1 MNQFNKIWLP
11 LADRFYRVA
20 YYLLESQEDA
30 EDAVQE
36 LYVKLLR
43 SPGSAKLIRDPLAYG
58 ITLLRNICIDTIRRR
73 EKRKSMTLE
82 ECMMVD
88 SREPEKLLSE
98 KDYLNR
104 LISEIDKLP
113 KKQAEVLKMRA
124 LEGLEYEKISRMFK
138 LAGAAAVVVIAVGL
152 SLFKSDNE
160 PVDTFDDP
168 YQAYA
173 ELEKALAMVSEG
185 MQKGIDKTVEILK

>member
-1 MNQFNKIWLP
+1 MNQFNEIWLP
-11 LADRFYRVA
+11 LAGRFYRVA

-36 LYVKLLR
+36 LYIKLLR
-43 SPGSAKLIRDPLAYG
+43 SPDSAKLIRDPLAYG

-73 EKRKSMTLE
+73 EKRKSVALE
-82 ECMMVD
+82 ECMMED
-88 SREPEKLLSE
+88 SREPDKLLSE

-124 LEGLEYEKISRMFK
+124 LEGLEYEKISRRT
-138 LAGAAAVVVIAVGL
+138 GL
-152 SLFKSDNE
+152 SQVNIRVLISIARKTLKKN
-160 PVDTFDDP
+160 
-168 YQAYA
+168 
-173 ELEKALAMVSEG
+173 L
-185 MQKGIDKTVEILK
+185 GI

>member
-11 LADRFYRVA
+11 LAGRFYRVA

-30 EDAVQE
+30 KDAVQE
-36 LYVKLLR
+36 LYIKLLR

-73 EKRKSMTLE
+73 EKRKSVALE
-82 ECMMVD
+82 ECMMED

-124 LEGLEYEKISRMFK
+124 LEGLEYEKISRRT
-138 LAGAAAVVVIAVGL
+138 GL
-152 SLFKSDNE
+152 SQVNIRVLISIARKTLKKN
-160 PVDTFDDP
+160 
-168 YQAYA
+168 
-173 ELEKALAMVSEG
+173 L
-185 MQKGIDKTVEILK
+185 GI

>member
-1 MNQFNKIWLP
+1 MNQFNEIWLP
-11 LADRFYRVA
+11 LAGRFYRVA

-36 LYVKLLR
+36 LYIKLLR
-43 SPGSAKLIRDPLAYG
+43 SPDSAKLIRDPLAYG

-73 EKRKSMTLE
+73 EKRKSVALE

-88 SREPEKLLSE
+88 SREPDKLLSE
-98 KDYLNR
+98 KDCLNR

-124 LEGLEYEKISRMFK
+124 LEGLEYEEISRRT
-138 LAGAAAVVVIAVGL
+138 GL
-152 SLFKSDNE
+152 SQVNIRVLISIARKTLKKN
-160 PVDTFDDP
+160 
-168 YQAYA
+168 
-173 ELEKALAMVSEG
+173 L
-185 MQKGIDKTVEILK
+185 GI